1 MSIKKGEALSK
12 GELINVKTKLQF
24 SKVNC
29 VIVKKGEIVEIK
41 VIWFWWLQL
50 LKAKLRLK
58 LLLKIVLSKNNSAL
72 KNRCTYV

>member
-29 VIVKKGEIVEIK
+29 VIVKKGEIFKIK
-41 VIWFWWLQL
+41 VI
-50 LKAKLRLK
+50 
-58 LLLKIVLSKNNSAL
+58 
-72 KNRCTYV
+72 